1 MLGGWGWEGQ
11 RRVGEGKESTKG
23 KVELEAI
30 LVSVF
35 IQ

>member
-1 MLGGWGWEGQ
+1 MGGGRGRGGLE
-11 RRVGEGKESTKG
+11 KESTKG

-30 LVSVF
+30 LVSIF